1 MRALELVTRWM
12 GMSIKPHHN
21 HQVKTS
27 NGIIIGHEA
36 PNASQVVEYLGI
48 PYAQPPIGD
57 LRFAAPVAYK
67 GNAKSVFNAS
77 EGCPIPASS
86 PPSRPYPAATAQFN
100 NIVVAFTGSI
110 DKNRSEDC
118 LTLNIWSK
126 TTANKSKPVIVF
138 FHGGRYTTGTSNTPF
153 YYGQHLAN
161 TQDIIVVTLNFRLN
175 IFGFPGAPS
184 TAQNLGLRD
193 QRLAVQWLHTNIRAF
208 GGNPHKIVIAGQSSG
223 SVAVDYWAF
232 AYKENPLVAGY
243 IQHSG
248 NALSFGVNSNEVA
261 RGYWYNVSALLGC
274 GEEGDTLPCMR
285 AIDNITAIEEA
296 AGKIK
301 APASSNPGR
310 SSPVFQ
316 PTPDGVTVF
325 DDYVARYKRGD
336 FSRLPT
342 LLGQTHSEASWYK
355 IPAYQNQNTTLP
367 PALWSSFNLASFT
380 CPTAFAALS
389 RSSYSTPV
397 YRFRYFGDWDNLRF
411 YGPSAGN
418 GNENGSGAYHGS
430 DVQMVVG
437 NSVGVSGGVGKSAEE
452 ARMEGVMG
460 GAWAAFARDPG
471 RGLEGVGWGRYVV
484 GEGGLVRL
492 GFGGKGEATFGRGD
506 EFDGGC
512 GNVTL
517 EG

>member
-21 HQVKTS
+21 HYVKTS

-77 EGCPIPASS
+77 EFRAHCMSKPRYYRNTDHHFRGCPVPPSS
-86 PPSRPYPAATAQFN
+86 PPSRPYPEATKQFS
-100 NIVVAFTGSI
+100 NIVAAFTGSI

-126 TTANKSKPVIVF
+126 ITANKSKPVIVF

-153 YYGQHLAN
+153 YHGHHLAN

-184 TAQNLGLRD
+184 TTQNLGLRD
-193 QRLAVQWLHTNIRAF
+193 QRLAIQWLHTNIRAF
-208 GGNPHKIVIAGQSSG
+208 GGNPRKIVIAGQSSG
-223 SVAVDYWAF
+223 SVAVEYWSF
-232 AYKENPLVAGY
+232 AYRENPLVSGY

-248 NALSFGVNSNEVA
+248 NALSFGVNSHDAA

-274 GEEGDTLPCMR
+274 GGEEEGDTLPCMR
-285 AIDNITAIEEA
+285 AIDNVTAIEEA
-296 AGKIK
+296 AAKIK
-301 APASSNPGR
+301 APASSSNPAR

-325 DDYVARYKRGD
+325 DHYVARYERGN

-342 LLGQTHSEASWYK
+342 LLGQTHHEPSWYK
-355 IPAYQNQNTTLP
+355 IPAYQTQNTTLP
-367 PALWSSFNLASFT
+367 PPPPSGPPSTSQASPAPPPSPPSPAP
-380 CPTAFAALS
+380 PTPSPYIVSAISAT
-389 RSSYSTPV
+389 RTI
-397 YRFRYFGDWDNLRF
+397 
-411 YGPSAGN
+411 YGS
-418 GNENGSGAYHGS
+418 
-430 DVQMVVG
+430 MVP
-437 NSVGVSGGVGKSAEE
+437 A
-452 ARMEGVMG
+452 
-460 GAWAAFARDPG
+460 
-471 RGLEGVGWGRYVV
+471 
-484 GEGGLVRL
+484 
-492 GFGGKGEATFGRGD
+492 
-506 EFDGGC
+506 
-512 GNVTL
+512 
-517 EG
+517 